1 MSTTIPADTTDA
13 RSGRCWV
20 LGDDINTDYLAPGK
34 YMKFGIEDIARHCL
48 EDVLPPFAAQV
59 QAGDVIIAGRNF
71 GAGSSREQAVEVL
84 RHLGVQCVVAR
95 SFAGLFYRNGFNLGL
110 PLLLGACRTW
120 GVESENR
127 PQRDQFLPDLQP
139 NSRAIGQ
146 KDGEKWAAAVDLQPT
161 ISKTDRLL
169 GPATLDAPAWGIAPG
184 TPARLDLAQ
193 ARLQLP
199 GGPLTCQP
207 IPPHLLALVADGG
220 LVPHLRKRIERQ
232 RQPDTQP

>member
-1 MSTTIPADTTDA
+1 MNHSTSPAPVNA
-13 RSGRCWV
+13 QPRPGRCWV

-59 QAGDVIIAGRNF
+59 RAGDVIIAGRNF

-110 PLLLGACRTW
+110 PLLLG
-120 GVESENR
+120 
-127 PQRDQFLPDLQP
+127 
-139 NSRAIGQ
+139 
-146 KDGEKWAAAVDLQPT
+146 
-161 ISKTDRLL
+161 
-169 GPATLDAPAWGIAPG
+169 PADLDAPAWGIAPG

-220 LVPHLRKRIERQ
+220 LVAHLRKRIERQ
-232 RQPDTQP
+232 RQPATPP